1 MISKILDNKY
11 RIISEL
17 GRGGMGTVY
26 LAEHRAG
33 IGKKFAIKS
42 LSPSF
47 GHDPDFRERFYRE
60 ATNQALLDHPNIVRT
75 DFFEKDGQ
83 FFLVM
88 EYVDGQDL
96 SKLINT
102 RGQLKEKDALSILKD
117 VLRGLEFAHAKGII
131 HGDIR
136 PSKILIGKNGIARIT
151 DFATTPLLGRGGL
164 GSPVYMSPEQ
174 IMYPT
179 RVDLRTDIYSLGLVL
194 YETLAGHQRFSHA
207 NHANHA
213 KRTLYY

>member
-1 MISKILDNKY
+1 MIGKILDNKY

-102 RGQLKEKDALSILKD
+102 RGQLKEK
-117 VLRGLEFAHAKGII
+117 
-131 HGDIR
+131 
-136 PSKILIGKNGIARIT
+136 
-151 DFATTPLLGRGGL
+151 
-164 GSPVYMSPEQ
+164 
-174 IMYPT
+174 
-179 RVDLRTDIYSLGLVL
+179 
-194 YETLAGHQRFSHA
+194 
-207 NHANHA
+207 
-213 KRTLYY
+213 